1 MRICT
6 ISVLLNDVSK
16 DFNDVVYDLG
26 VVKKDLGQST
36 LREEGNAEKILWKKK
51 SAIKSNSHSFILH
64 FLNRS
69 HHLNSLITHNS
80 GILDHSQSFIPHFLN
95 SRLHFFQCI
104 FLRFKEIWH
113 SLCKAT
119 LGNEANRK

>member
-51 SAIKSNSHSFILH
+51 SAIKKCEFQIRILL
-64 FLNRS
+64 F
-69 HHLNSLITHNS
+69 
-80 GILDHSQSFIPHFLN
+80 
-95 SRLHFFQCI
+95 CI
-104 FLRFKEIWH
+104 F
-113 SLCKAT
+113 
-119 LGNEANRK
+119 

>member
-51 SAIKSNSHSFILH
+51 AQLKNANFKFAFFYSAFSKS
-64 FLNRS
+64 
-69 HHLNSLITHNS
+69 
-80 GILDHSQSFIPHFLN
+80 
-95 SRLHFFQCI
+95 
-104 FLRFKEIWH
+104 
-113 SLCKAT
+113 
-119 LGNEANRK
+119 

>member
-26 VVKKDLGQST
+26 VVKKDLGNST

-51 SAIKSNSHSFILH
+51 RAIKKCEFQIRILL
-64 FLNRS
+64 F
-69 HHLNSLITHNS
+69 
-80 GILDHSQSFIPHFLN
+80 
-95 SRLHFFQCI
+95 CI
-104 FLRFKEIWH
+104 F
-113 SLCKAT
+113 
-119 LGNEANRK
+119 

>member
-51 SAIKSNSHSFILH
+51 RAIKKCEFQIRILL
-64 FLNRS
+64 F
-69 HHLNSLITHNS
+69 
-80 GILDHSQSFIPHFLN
+80 
-95 SRLHFFQCI
+95 CI
-104 FLRFKEIWH
+104 F
-113 SLCKAT
+113 
-119 LGNEANRK
+119 